1 MRAPASRKSYLRAL
15 KAEVEAD
22 PAASN
27 RRSRA
32 AQERAAR
39 ERLEKVEAAREA
51 LEKLQAEKEARKKKE
66 PAASTT
72 DPDARRMRFADGA
85 VRAAYNVQVA
95 VTAAHGF
102 ILGIDVTDRRNDAG
116 FARPMA
122 EAVETRLGKT
132 PSRLLA
138 DTNYAT
144 ADDIE
149 ALGGRAQDHQE
160 MRQNP
165 GLGYSWVL
173 ARRRRKTD
181 EAFQALECHFDAPA
195 GAVEFADIAG

>member
-51 LEKLQAEKEARKKKE
+51 LEKLQAKKEARKKKE